1 MAGVKFREEMGSL
14 GGRAQLGRALLSH
27 SGEFFPGGKPCRV
40 LFNISSDS
48 LLTTA
53 AFLWSSEVE
62 LSLFMFLSRKPSEV
76 LCLE

>member
-1 MAGVKFREEMGSL
+1 MAGVKCREEMRAL

-27 SGEFFPGGKPCRV
+27 SGEFHPGGKPCRV

-53 AFLWSSEVE
+53 AFLILV
-62 LSLFMFLSRKPSEV
+62 LVIGSRVVSVHVPV
-76 LCLE
+76 P

>member
-1 MAGVKFREEMGSL
+1 MAGVKCREEMGSL

-27 SGEFFPGGKPCRV
+27 GREFHPGGEPCRV

-53 AFLWSSEVE
+53 AFLILV
-62 LSLFMFLSRKPSEV
+62 LVIGSRVVSVHVPV
-76 LCLE
+76 P